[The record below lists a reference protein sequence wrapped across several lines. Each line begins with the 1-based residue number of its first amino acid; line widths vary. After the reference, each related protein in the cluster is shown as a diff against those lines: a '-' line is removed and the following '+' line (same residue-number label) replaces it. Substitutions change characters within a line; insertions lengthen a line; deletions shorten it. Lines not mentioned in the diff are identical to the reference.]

1 MINYMRILLQFI
13 LILVLATAAA
23 ANCSSLSLNQCT
35 DKTLCYLAVEKSQS
49 VYRWSTL
56 DIYKPYVREAKSRG
70 LDCVAEQSFQI
81 SRTDTIKAEEK
92 SKLPW
97 RCTDETD
104 KHFRALG
111 KSTIKIIQ
119 TKLSEKGFNPNGIDG
134 MVGPGT
140 RQAIARWQNS
150 KGYAETEFLTY
161 AQELELLG
169 FALTDD
175 PSCDLRRIEKSE
187 QTANASSALSNIST
201 NLEVEN
207 PLELIVE
214 HSNVYDFDPYECAF
228 QLTIGSA
235 GQPQQATFYYQ
246 PERKKYVA
254 NVSLSLSDF
263 KKLNPSELTFSSAEG
278 SYCSPTGAIDKT
290 FNVNGANSIEFPNI
304 SLITT
309 KAIEIVVSN
318 QEKPQT
324 SSQTQKS
331 SLFET
336 LLPENNEDTL
346 DQTSEKT
353 FELLQQNKILEELL
367 ENTNEQ
373 ISVLAETV
381 RAFERDKSSWER
393 ELDELASINHSLNFE
408 LDELRVSLA
417 TSLLNY
423 TGSQTE
429 LKNALVEIDFLSAEV
444 IRLQNEIQKLIEID
458 TENIPNGNGS
468 DIKEAFLKK
477 ELQKLREALETEKA
491 RAAKEY
497 ALRLKLE
504 QQLDN

>member
-1 MINYMRILLQFI
+1 L
-13 LILVLATAAA
+13 
-23 ANCSSLSLNQCT
+23 
-35 DKTLCYLAVEKSQS
+35 
-49 VYRWSTL
+49 
-56 DIYKPYVREAKSRG
+56 
-70 LDCVAEQSFQI
+70 
-81 SRTDTIKAEEK
+81 
-92 SKLPW
+92 
-97 RCTDETD
+97 
-104 KHFRALG
+104 
-111 KSTIKIIQ
+111 
-119 TKLSEKGFNPNGIDG
+119 
-134 MVGPGT
+134 
-140 RQAIARWQNS
+140 
-150 KGYAETEFLTY
+150 
-161 AQELELLG
+161 
-169 FALTDD
+169 
-175 PSCDLRRIEKSE
+175 
-187 QTANASSALSNIST
+187 
-201 NLEVEN
+201 
-207 PLELIVE
+207 
-214 HSNVYDFDPYECAF
+214 
-228 QLTIGSA
+228 
-235 GQPQQATFYYQ
+235 
-246 PERKKYVA
+246 
-254 NVSLSLSDF
+254 
-263 KKLNPSELTFSSAEG
+263 EG
-278 SYCSPTGAIDKT
+278 SYCSPKVGVDKAY
-290 FNVNGANSIEFPNI
+290 NLIGANSIEFPNI
-304 SLITT
+304 SLFTT
-309 KAIEIVVSN
+309 KAIDIVVSN

-367 ENTNEQ
+367 ENANDQ
-373 ISVLAETV
+373 ISVLTETV

-417 TSLLNY
+417 ASLLNY

>member
-70 LDCVAEQSFQI
+70 LDCVAEQSFQN
-81 SRTDTIKAEEK
+81 SRTGTIKAEEK

-111 KSTIKIIQ
+111 KSTIKTIQ

-134 MVGPGT
+134 MIGLGT
-140 RQAIARWQNS
+140 RRAIASWQNS
-150 KGYAETEFLTY
+150 KGYVETEFLTY

-175 PSCDLRRIEKSE
+175 PSCDLSRIEKSE
-187 QTANASSALSNIST
+187 QTVNASSALSNIST
-201 NLEVEN
+201 NLEVDN
-207 PLELIVE
+207 PLELIAD
-214 HSNVYDFDPYECAF
+214 HSSAYNFDPYECAF

-235 GQPQQATFYYQ
+235 DQPQQATFYYQ

-263 KKLNPSELTFSSAEG
+263 KKLNPSELTFSSVEG
-278 SYCSPTGAIDKT
+278 SYCSPTGAVDKT

-304 SLITT
+304 SLSST
-309 KAIEIVVSN
+309 KPAESVISG
-318 QEKPQT
+318 QEKAQT
-324 SSQTQKS
+324 SSQPQNS

-336 LLPENNEDTL
+336 LLSENNEDTL

-367 ENTNEQ
+367 ENANDQ
-373 ISVLAETV
+373 ISVLTETV
-381 RAFERDKSSWER
+381 QAFERDKSSWER

-408 LDELRVSLA
+408 LDELRGSLA

-444 IRLQNEIQKLIEID
+444 TRLQNEIQKLIEID